1 MLFGGYEVP
10 LSLLRQ
16 ELIQL
21 EEEGYIVS
29 QAIKDKVAAYD
40 CEKDA
45 WNDEL
50 ELIYKELENLPR
62 QSDFKYVEPDEL
74 DEIRALRPA
83 ERGKAVTDFDHEAL
97 LDKMHG
103 AYTGRFVGC
112 ALGQVVEG
120 WPMDKIK
127 DYLQKVDNYPLHDFI
142 SRKAVPPEEDKNYAP
157 ATHAS
162 WKENICCMGPDDDVS
177 YTLIGLHVME
187 RCGRDFSW
195 VDVAEAWNR
204 CLPYD
209 AICTAET
216 QAILNFNMRSRRY
229 SRKHCSV
236 VTPQFTRR
244 FNNPYREW
252 IGAQIRADGWAY
264 CAAGNPEL
272 AAEYAYRDAS
282 WTHVKNGIY
291 GEMFFA
297 AMIAA
302 SFAER
307 NLDRLIDIALGEIP
321 ENCRLAEGIRL
332 AQKWCRELPDFTA
345 FVRKLDETYPTMSAV
360 HTINNAMICIMAL
373 YYGEMNPDRSI
384 AISVMAGKDT
394 DCNGATVGSIVGA
407 IAGYKNFGGTL
418 AAQLNDRV
426 RPDVFGF
433 RDTSMRELAERTLKV
448 WQS

>member
-74 DEIRALRPA
+74 DEIRALRPV

-127 DYLQKVDNYPLHDFI
+127 DYLRKVDNYPLHDFI

-195 VDVAEAWNR
+195 VDVA
-204 CLPYD
+204 
-209 AICTAET
+209 
-216 QAILNFNMRSRRY
+216 
-229 SRKHCSV
+229 
-236 VTPQFTRR
+236 RR

-321 ENCRLAEGIRL
+321 ENCRLAEGIRR